1 VRYASLSIVPLAL
14 AAVASP
20 MIATRVGH
28 PVVLTAATAAAP
40 LTDANIAAIFDAAN
54 TFDIETGAIAAKK
67 GSTQAVRD
75 FALQLERDHSAVRQ
89 QGRDLVKKLKVNAT
103 LPEGSDLVAALAKG
117 HADAM
122 KTLEDT
128 PSGLAFDRAFLQHEV
143 GFHKAVIAAVGS
155 TLLPAIRNAE
165 LKSLVTTVAP
175 AFQAHMAMAQHLLD
189 HVK

>member
-28 PVVLTAATAAAP
+28 PVVLTVTAAAP

-67 GSTQAVRD
+67 GSTKAVRD
-75 FALQLERDHSAVRQ
+75 FGHQLERDHAAVRQ
-89 QGRDLVKKLKVNAT
+89 QGRDLVKKLKVNAA

-122 KTLEDT
+122 KTLKDT
-128 PSGLAFDRAFLQHEV
+128 PSGPAFDRAFLQHEV
-143 GFHKAVIAAVGS
+143 AFHKAVIDAVGS
-155 TLLPAIRNAE
+155 TLLPAIQNAE

-175 AFQAHMAMAQHLLD
+175 AFQAHMAMAQNLLD